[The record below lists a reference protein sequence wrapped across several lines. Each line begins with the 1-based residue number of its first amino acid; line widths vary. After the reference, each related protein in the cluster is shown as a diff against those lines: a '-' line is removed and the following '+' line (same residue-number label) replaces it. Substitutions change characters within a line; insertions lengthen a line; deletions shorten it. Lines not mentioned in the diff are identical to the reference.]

1 MTELPEDWII
11 GPLGSILPIRYGKAL
26 PQELRD
32 PLGVVPVVGSA
43 GVMAHT
49 LTPLVE
55 SPCIVVGRKGNVGQS
70 WPMPHGCWPTDTTY
84 YVAPPEGCDLVFLSY
99 QLEFLDLRR
108 LDSSTA
114 VPSLRRQDLES
125 QALVLP
131 PLPEQ
136 RRIVATLE
144 DHLAHLDA
152 ASGYVSHA
160 SQLLGIVRE
169 SLLDR
174 LTSSTMPLVC
184 LGSLATDSGYGT
196 STKCDYGAPGVP
208 VVRIPNI
215 VQGEL
220 NLTDEKRSCDT
231 AVDLSKMMLEESDF
245 LVVRTNGSKDLIGR
259 TAVVGQGIHASF
271 ASYLIRYRFDLNYV
285 DPSWVYLMMEH
296 PRARGILENLAASSA
311 GQYNLSLGKLNEV
324 MIPLPDIKTQRQ
336 LTRNFD
342 QTWQSINQLWS
353 VFDDTTVATRA
364 LRRSLL
370 AAAFRGDLTAD
381 WRADQ
386 RQCASSETVGP
397 PCNDGCTREGGYHAN

>member
-1 MTELPEDWII
+1 
-11 GPLGSILPIRYGKAL
+11 
-26 PQELRD
+26 
-32 PLGVVPVVGSA
+32 
-43 GVMAHT
+43 
-49 LTPLVE
+49 
-55 SPCIVVGRKGNVGQS
+55 
-70 WPMPHGCWPTDTTY
+70 
-84 YVAPPEGCDLVFLSY
+84 
-99 QLEFLDLRR
+99 
-108 LDSSTA
+108 
-114 VPSLRRQDLES
+114 
-125 QALVLP
+125 
-131 PLPEQ
+131 
-136 RRIVATLE
+136 
-144 DHLAHLDA
+144 
-152 ASGYVSHA
+152 
-160 SQLLGIVRE
+160 
-169 SLLDR
+169 
-174 LTSSTMPLVC
+174 
-184 LGSLATDSGYGT
+184 
-196 STKCDYGAPGVP
+196 